1 MNEETHHK
9 MSKKIAQL
17 TKVIFHLHS
26 KNEENSAMHTSI
38 QNAYEK
44 EIETLLNS
52 SNSIISKQKDVI
64 TKAQEGDAWKAKIR
78 DLETHH
84 VQEKEESQ
92 RQFEQ
97 YKTALQAK
105 EADLERQ
112 HKQKVAEMK
121 TEVMDIKAGF
131 DNRVQEFKK

>member
-52 SNSIISKQKDVI
+52 ANSVISKQKDSI
-64 TKAQEGDAWKAKIR
+64 EKAQDGEKWRQKIR
-78 DLETHH
+78 DLEEQHTA
-84 VQEKEESQ
+84 EKKESH
-92 RQFEQ
+92 RNFDK
-97 YKTALQAK
+97 YKAA
-105 EADLERQ
+105 LERKEQ
-112 HKQKVAEMK
+112 DMEREHKQKIVDMK
-121 TEVMDIKAGF
+121 TEVMDLKAGF
-131 DNRVQEFKK
+131 DARVQEFKK